1 MTTRLTIDEQVD
13 CVVRLMATGQWRGAA
28 SSKAL
33 AEEWQ
38 VHPRTVGDRAVVASG
53 ILKRTGSPI
62 EEWVLG
68 KLAELEEIKAT
79 AMRLQKPIVHE
90 GVVTDLVDAPDV
102 KAAILAVRTQLEIR
116 GQLTKKVEVSKGE
129 PIAPADDARAV
140 EAKLL
145 AALEEVR
152 AKIQSEEPRH

>member
-1 MTTRLTIDEQVD
+1 MTMRLTIDEQVD

-116 GQLTKKVEVSKGE
+116 GQLTKKVEVSKVPSE
-129 PIAPADDARAV
+129 YLEQTPEQRIVAHEAAIAEERAR
-140 EAKLL
+140 L
-145 AALEEVR
+145 AGGM
-152 AKIQSEEPRH
+152 H